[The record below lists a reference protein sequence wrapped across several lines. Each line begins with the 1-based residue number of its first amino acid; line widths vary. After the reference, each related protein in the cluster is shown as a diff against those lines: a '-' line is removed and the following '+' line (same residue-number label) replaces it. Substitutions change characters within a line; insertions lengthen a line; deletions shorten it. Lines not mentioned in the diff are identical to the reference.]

1 MKQKLSIVAFVAALL
16 LTGVGTSFSQLSLS
30 ISNNSFELPSVN
42 TTHTYIQLTGAGTST
57 YVTGW
62 TTVSQSGIWSTLNTN
77 HQALGAN
84 VDGAQVV
91 EAFCIPSGGYTG
103 QGVVYQQ
110 LTNSWVPGATYTMTA
125 YAGSGAGNTAYAGT
139 TFSIDSL
146 NGSTLTQ
153 LVSTN
158 ISSATGGLVPYTATY
173 KSTGTESGNGY
184 VVVAFHSPAQ
194 STSNRHEWIDNFS
207 ITQDPA
213 ITSPPVSVVVVPGT
227 SASFSAPA
235 TGATTVS
242 YQWQATNSAT
252 GGFTN
257 VPNSGAFSSATT
269 STLHITNAQTAQA
282 LAYQVVVSD
291 TAGTITSSVVNLTL
305 TDPFISVQPLSQ
317 TNLANS
323 SVSFSVTAQG
333 ASTLFYQWQTNNGS
347 TYVNVGNGGSSPTVS
362 GATSTTLILTGVA
375 TNWALNYQ
383 VVVSDLAGSVTS
395 TPAVLTLISVP
406 SITTQPASVS
416 VNYGATAL
424 FNVVAV
430 GPSLAYQWQSGPV
443 GGPFVNVVNGGYIS
457 GATSSTLTVSNANS
471 AVALAY
477 QVVVSNSYGSVTSSP
492 AATLSAGQTLIDVDV
507 GQGPVQTGA
516 AVLGTASDV
525 AWNSYTS
532 VGASSLSNLKDSG
545 SNTLTGVG
553 LNVSAGLAYGNTVDT
568 NLDAATTPLM
578 QDFLYNST
586 SLTTS
591 VTGLTAYKNSPYTLV
606 VYAAGT
612 TYSGAQAAL
621 VTVTAG
627 SLGTTPASATVTSSS
642 RKISLGNGVAY
653 QMFTGILTNSTLTF
667 TLTQAGASGVNLN
680 GFQLQIT
687 GNDPLIT
694 ANPLSQTNLVNSTAT
709 FSVSA
714 AGSAPITY
722 QWQEGLVGSGGPYTN
737 LSNGPGIS
745 GSTSNVLTLASLTP
759 SESLDYVVIVT
770 NNSGS
775 VTSSPA
781 TLTVLTIPDITNN
794 PVSQTVLSGGTATYT
809 VGATG
814 VGTLNYQWQATN
826 SALGGFTNIVGATTN
841 TLTLPN
847 VSSNSA
853 TFYQVVV
860 GNLNGSVTSVPA
872 GLTVLP
878 STTLVD
884 VQFDGVINLSTSTGG
899 LGPIQTGAAVLG
911 ADGDQWT
918 VETVPYYITT
928 ASILSGVPLTNTVGT
943 ANGMTLTVGQ
953 TNTPGNPVYSGT
965 YNNTT
970 VDPNT
975 TNLMSSLLESFNF
988 YKSPQAFSIS
998 IGGLSLYTNKAFTL
1012 VIYAADPNAPVTET
1026 LTITGGA
1033 ANGNTAAAVTTSS
1046 TSLSLTNSPGGV
1058 GVSYNTFVGTLTNG
1072 TLSFNITGGG
1082 PNGHIGIN
1090 GFQLLVS
1097 PTVPPVI
1104 TSEPVSQTNVVGST
1118 VQFNV
1123 VAAGASALTYQWQ
1136 TNGVSV
1142 GNGGVFSGTT
1152 SNVLTLTSINT
1163 NDALAYQVVVSSGGY
1178 SVTSSPAANLTV
1190 LAIPL
1195 ITTNPVS
1202 QTALSGGTATFTV
1215 AANGSGL
1222 SYQWQATNSA
1232 AGGFTNIV
1240 GATTNTLTLTS
1251 VTTNNASS
1259 YQVIVANGN
1268 GSVTSAP
1275 PAALN
1280 ILPATELIDVDIG
1293 TSAGKQSGAAV
1304 LGASGDIWNGV
1315 AAGGNFS
1322 PVVDTGSNIVAGV
1335 AVVPQTGVTSYN
1347 YNGTGGAAVDS
1358 GTAALMNDFMFSYNP
1373 SVPFTVS
1380 VTGLSPY
1387 INSPFALV
1395 VYSAMGANQ
1404 GATISLAGATGGT
1417 STNTVTT
1424 SGATKQLSLGIGVAY
1439 QIFTGIVTNGTL
1451 AVTLAANND
1460 PNFHGCNGLQLLL
1473 SPTIPPIIT
1482 NEPASQQ
1489 VSQGQPVTFTIGVL
1503 ATAPVTYQWQATN
1516 SALGGFTNIVGA
1528 TTNVFSVT
1536 ANSASVYQVVVANG
1550 AGTVTSTPA
1559 ILSIIPGPGLLGE
1572 WLTNS
1577 IGGVPN
1583 LAELTGTQPQH
1594 GGYVVGTSSLT
1605 LQAGQA
1611 PPNYAGDSVY
1621 FDGSE
1626 AVAISNTV
1634 STDAG
1639 YAQTYDKYLTN
1650 AMTVAFWA
1658 QYVPQPGAYV
1668 SKNGVTAGWQF
1679 QQTNGGAPYSPT
1691 FSVVGTGS
1699 GMTNLAAVAVTNT
1712 LNDGNWH
1719 HYAGTWDGPSGIR
1732 KVYVDGVLATN
1743 LSGDTGP
1750 ANAASAFRLVLGG
1763 LDTVGNDAGIV
1774 TPFIGALYDV
1784 RIYNYAL
1791 NQAQVTGLY
1800 SNITVVPSLS
1810 TNANLTSLTLSP
1822 AGTLNPA
1829 FASSTLSYTA
1839 TNAYGSTP
1847 TVTVVDA
1854 DLTAT
1859 NRLIYNNATNL
1870 LASGTPSS
1878 ALSLTLGTPNVVTV
1892 QVTAQDGVTVQ
1903 TYTVNVIEQPSL
1915 SPRPKLTNS
1924 VSLGKLTLNWG
1935 GQYLGYR
1942 LLQQTNNLSKG
1953 VSTNLTDWGT
1963 VAGTASLT
1971 ATNITI
1977 LKTNLDEYY
1986 RLVYP

>member
-1 MKQKLSIVAFVAALL
+1 MKNQSPTPTPIVSMKQKLTTVAFVAALL
-16 LTGVGTSFSQLSLS
+16 LTGVGTSFGQTTNNIAVANYSFETPVEPANSYGGPVGSGWTSTAIGGTCVFNCVHPGTTDGRFGVGNGSPVGMNSNQYCQIFAIAPAYGNIYLDIAHSFVNGATYQLTAAFGKEGGTLAAGAQMVLE
-30 ISNNSFELPSVN
+30 NNSGANYASTNILAANLITDQFVDQGLTWVASGASGNVRLLFTIPATVSANSFFDFDNIRLVEILPPGVAITN
-42 TTHTYIQLTGAGTST
+42 QP
-57 YVTGW
+57 
-62 TTVSQSGIWSTLNTN
+62 VSQSALPG
-77 HQALGAN
+77 QA
-84 VDGAQVV
+84 VSFSV
-91 EAFCIPSGGYTG
+91 
-103 QGVVYQQ
+103 
-110 LTNSWVPGATYTMTA
+110 GATVS
-125 YAGSGAGNTAYAGT
+125 SGTP
-139 TFSIDSL
+139 
-146 NGSTLTQ
+146 LT
-153 LVSTN
+153 
-158 ISSATGGLVPYTATY
+158 
-173 KSTGTESGNGY
+173 
-184 VVVAFHSPAQ
+184 
-194 STSNRHEWIDNFS
+194 
-207 ITQDPA
+207 
-213 ITSPPVSVVVVPGT
+213 
-227 SASFSAPA
+227 
-235 TGATTVS
+235 
-242 YQWQATNSAT
+242 YQWQATNSAA

-257 VPNSGAFSSATT
+257 
-269 STLHITNAQTAQA
+269 L
-282 LAYQVVVSD
+282 
-291 TAGTITSSVVNLTL
+291 
-305 TDPFISVQPLSQ
+305 
-317 TNLANS
+317 
-323 SVSFSVTAQG
+323 
-333 ASTLFYQWQTNNGS
+333 
-347 TYVNVGNGGSSPTVS
+347 
-362 GATSTTLILTGVA
+362 
-375 TNWALNYQ
+375 
-383 VVVSDLAGSVTS
+383 
-395 TPAVLTLISVP
+395 
-406 SITTQPASVS
+406 
-416 VNYGATAL
+416 
-424 FNVVAV
+424 
-430 GPSLAYQWQSGPV
+430 
-443 GGPFVNVVNGGYIS
+443 VNGGQIS
-457 GATSSTLTVSNANS
+457 GATTNVLTISNASVNNTL
-471 AVALAY
+471 VY
-477 QVVVSNSYGSVTSSP
+477 QVIVTNSLGSVTSSP
-492 AATLSAGQTLIDVDV
+492 VSLTVNSSELIDVDV

-516 AVLGTASDV
+516 AVLGTAGDV
-525 AWNSYTS
+525 AWNSYAS

-545 SNTLTGVG
+545 GNILTGVG
-553 LNVSAGLAYGNTVDT
+553 LNVSAGLAYGNTVDA
-568 NLDAATTPLM
+568 NLDPATTPLM
-578 QDFLYNST
+578 QDFLYSST

-591 VTGLTAYKNSPYTLV
+591 VTGLTAYKNDPYTLV

-612 TYSGAQAAL
+612 TYNGQQAAL

-627 SLGTTPASATVTSSS
+627 SSGTTPANGIVYSYS
-642 RKISLGNGVAY
+642 RSLTNSPGGLGVAY
-653 QMFTGILTNSTLTF
+653 QTFTGILTNSTLTF
-667 TLTQAGASGVNLN
+667 ALTQGSNSGVNLN
-680 GFQLQIT
+680 GFQLQVQIPNPGIASQPVSST
-687 GNDPLIT
+687 NVVNTT
-694 ANPLSQTNLVNSTAT
+694 AQ
-709 FSVSA
+709 FSVVAS
-714 AGSAPITY
+714 GNTPFTY

-737 LSNGPGIS
+737 LSNGGGIS

-770 NNSGS
+770 NSFGS
-775 VTSSPA
+775 ITSSPA

-794 PVSQTVLSGGTATYT
+794 PVSQTVLAGSAVTYT
-809 VGATG
+809 VGASG
-814 VGTLNYQWQATN
+814 VGTLTYQWQATN

-841 TLTLPN
+841 ILTLSS

-884 VQFDGVINLSTSTGG
+884 VQFDGVYNLSTATAG
-899 LGPIQTGAAVLG
+899 LGPVQTGAAVLG
-911 ADGDQWT
+911 ASGDQWT
-918 VETVPYYITT
+918 VENVVYYTT
-928 ASILSGVPLTNTVGT
+928 AASLLSGVPLTNTTGT

-953 TNTPGNPVYSGT
+953 TNTPANPVYTAT

-975 TNLMSSLLESFNF
+975 TNLMSSLLESFNY

-998 IGGLSLYTNKAFTL
+998 IGGLSLYTNEAFTL

-1033 ANGNTAAAVTTSS
+1033 TNGNTAAAVTTSS
-1046 TSLSLTNSPGGV
+1046 TSLSLTNSPGGA
-1058 GVSYNTFVGTLTNG
+1058 GVSYNTFIGTLTNG

-1082 PNGHIGIN
+1082 PSGHIGIN

-1123 VAAGASALTYQWQ
+1123 VAAAAGALTYHWQ

-1142 GNGGVFSGTT
+1142 GTGGVFSGTT

-1163 NDALAYQVVVSSGGY
+1163 NDALAYQVVVTSGGN

-1190 LAIPL
+1190 LEIPL

-1202 QTALSGGTATFTV
+1202 QTALSGGSATYTV

-1222 SYQWQATNSA
+1222 TYQWQATNSA
-1232 AGGFTNIV
+1232 LGGFTNIV

-1251 VTTNNASS
+1251 VSTNNAAY

-1304 LGASGDIWNGV
+1304 LGAPGDIWNGV
-1315 AAGGNFS
+1315 AAGGSFS

-1335 AVVPQTGVTSYN
+1335 AVVPQAGVTSYN
-1347 YNGTGGAAVDS
+1347 YNGTGGSAVDS

-1424 SGATKQLSLGIGVAY
+1424 TGATKQLSLGIGVAY
-1439 QIFTGIVTNGTL
+1439 QIFTGVVTNGSL
-1451 AVTLAANND
+1451 VVTLSANND

-1482 NEPASQQ
+1482 NEP
-1489 VSQGQPVTFTIGVL
+1489 VSLLVNQGQSATFTVGVL

-1528 TTNVFSVT
+1528 TTNVLNLASVT
-1536 ANSASVYQVVVANG
+1536 TNSASIYQVVVANG

-1559 ILSIIPGPGLLGE
+1559 ILSIFTPPTPTLVGE
-1572 WLTNS
+1572 WFTNANADDNGFQDLS
-1577 IGGVPN
+1577 GFQPNEIHDGYSVGSGTIGWEPGDAPSSYA
-1583 LAELTGTQPQH
+1583 LMDAASF
-1594 GGYVVGTSSLT
+1594 GGAGANSSGFAAL
-1605 LQAGQA
+1605 
-1611 PPNYAGDSVY
+1611 
-1621 FDGSE
+1621 
-1626 AVAISNTV
+1626 AISNTV
-1634 STDAG
+1634 VGDAL
-1639 YAQTYDKYLTN
+1639 YQTTFDKDLTN
-1650 AMTVAFWA
+1650 ALTIAFWA
-1658 QYVPQPGAYV
+1658 KYSASAAGVPFV
-1668 SKNGVTAGWQF
+1668 SKNGTNAGWQF
-1679 QQTNGGAPYSPT
+1679 QDDPATLNAAFSLVGANIT
-1691 FSVVGTGS
+1691 V
-1699 GMTNLAAVAVTNT
+1699 TNLDATQNYA
-1712 LNDGNWH
+1712 DGTWH
-1719 HYAGTWDGPSGIR
+1719 HFAGTWDGTAGVS
-1732 KVYVDGVLATN
+1732 KVYVDGTLVTN
-1743 LSGDTGP
+1743 
-1750 ANAASAFRLVLGG
+1750 ASANLPPITTPSGYRLVLGG
-1763 LDTVGNDAGIV
+1763 RDNGGTIGNFFTGEL
-1774 TPFIGALYDV
+1774 FDV
-1784 RIYNYAL
+1784 RIYDYAI
-1791 NQAQVTGLY
+1791 NAAQVTGLY
-1800 SNITVVPSLS
+1800 LNQTPAVTISSN
-1810 TNANLTSLTLSP
+1810 AYLTSLTLNP

-1829 FASSTLSYTA
+1829 FATNTFSYSA
-1839 TNAYGSTP
+1839 TNGYSITP

-1859 NRLIYNNATNL
+1859 NQLIYNNTTNL

-1878 ALSLTLGTPNVVTV
+1878 ALSLTLGTPNVVKV

-1924 VSLGKLTLNWG
+1924 VALGKLNLNWG

-1942 LLQQTNNLSKG
+1942 LLQQTNNLNKG